1 VQPQGGQPVDGYLDG
16 PGEPGLVSVIIPT
29 HNRATIIGAAIE
41 SVLAQSYRDVEIVI
55 VDDGSTDDT
64 RAVVER
70 YGWPVRYV
78 HQPNGGVS
86 SARNFGFLHARGEF
100 VALLDSDDA
109 FLPWKIEAQ
118 VEMLRAHPEV
128 GMVWTDMSAVDPDGR
143 VVEERYLRTMYD
155 AHALAHIERVL
166 ERAPSVGQRS
176 SNAPSDLAAAPTY
189 KGDLFSSMLLGNL
202 VHTSTVLLRR
212 DRLRRVGGFDTSLL
226 HSGEDYEFHLRTCS
240 HGPVAFIDA
249 PSLRYRVGAADQLT
263 APRYGIYTARNNLT
277 TVLRWLELGRG
288 RIELPE
294 QQVRRRLAQSF
305 RWVGEAELALGDR
318 GEARAYLWKSLR
330 YVRDRRTALLLL
342 FAGLPVAALRS
353 ARALKGR
360 YLAIARAFML
370 CLLGMV
376 IGFATPRAVSA
387 AGAPLSSCGRGMPIR
402 RMSGR
407 QRQSR
412 RRVGQ
417 QQASSR
423 ATRGTWH
430 TRMLPFPATPTA
442 REAASAPARWLG
454 AGRDAAR
461 SALRMHTR
469 SQKPARFLP
478 RLRRSRAAR

>member
-1 VQPQGGQPVDGYLDG
+1 MQPQGGQPVDGYLEG
-16 PGEPGLVSVIIPT
+16 PGVPGLVSVIIPT
-29 HNRATIIGAAIE
+29 HNRAGIIGAAIE
-41 SVLAQSYRDVEIVI
+41 SVLAQSYRDIEVVI

-86 SARNFGFLHARGEF
+86 SARNFGFRHARGEF
-100 VALLDSDDA
+100 IALLDSDDA
-109 FLPWKIEAQ
+109 FLPWKIQAQ
-118 VEMLRAHPEV
+118 VEMLKAHPEV

-143 VVEERYLRTMYD
+143 VVEDRYLRTMYD
-155 AHALAHIERVL
+155 AHALANIERVL
-166 ERAPSVGQRS
+166 ERTPSLDQRWSAAPPEV
-176 SNAPSDLAAAPTY
+176 ATAPTY

-212 DRLRRVGGFDTSLL
+212 ERLRRVGGFDTSLL
-226 HSGEDYEFHLRTCS
+226 HSGEDYEFHVRTCS
-240 HGPVAFIDA
+240 HGLVAFIDA

-288 RIELPE
+288 RIALPE

-342 FAGLPVAALRS
+342 FAGLPAAALRS
-353 ARALKGR
+353 ARVVKGR
-360 YLAIARAFML
+360 YLAVARALML

-376 IGFATPRAVSA
+376 IGFATPRGAFA
-387 AGAPLSSCGRGMPIR
+387 AGGPRSSCGTGMPIR

-417 QQASSR
+417 LQASSR
-423 ATRGTWH
+423 GARATRH

-442 REAASAPARWLG
+442 RAAASAPARWLE

-469 SQKPARFLP
+469 SRTPARYP
-478 RLRRSRAAR
+478 LRRPRSRAAR